1 LHREEGEAL
10 RPEGDEGGD
19 ACASTAGVG
28 WEGVERKNEGETL
41 DFLYV

>member
-1 LHREEGEAL
+1 MHREEGEAP

-19 ACASTAGVG
+19 ACASTVGVG

-41 DFLYV
+41 DFLYI